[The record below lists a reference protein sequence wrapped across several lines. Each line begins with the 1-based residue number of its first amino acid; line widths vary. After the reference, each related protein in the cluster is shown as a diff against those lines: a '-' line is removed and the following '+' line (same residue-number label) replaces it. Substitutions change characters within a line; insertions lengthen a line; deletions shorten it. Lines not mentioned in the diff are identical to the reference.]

1 MILCCVWSLEPQ
13 QSFGHQEVIYQCYL
27 GVRGVG
33 EEQGHVDPEKD
44 VSTEEGRVK
53 REKKDSQ

>member
-13 QSFGHQEVIYQCYL
+13 QPFGHQEVIYQCYL
-27 GVRGVG
+27 GVG